1 MFKKIA
7 KSEITAEE
15 IKNRILAY
23 ASLEAARE
31 VRDDNVWSGNIQT
44 YTLCLRLSGIFGEKQ
59 FTDVLSSNTDTQF
72 NSSKY
77 VYLPNQ
83 VFLQDTINLDNRNF
97 VQKMYR
103 SFLRRE
109 ADDGGLLGNV
119 QQLNNGAPRENLV
132 IGIRRSGEADN
143 IFLRVTDCLDDET
156 FFDIAQEVY
165 LNNEYPQD
173 KRQKDL
179 QALNQ
184 GSSRREVF
192 ESLKQFQ
199 ELKTVLDN
207 LKGDFY
213 QEDQVFIAN
222 SREFSDTDF
231 VKTLYLTF
239 LKRDADEG
247 GLAGKV
253 SQLAEGVARQD
264 ILYAVRTSGEAAQ
277 IFVNLTAGLNDQA
290 FVEIAYRAYLKQSL
304 SSQDKAAQLAAL
316 SQGKSRQEVLISSSI

>member
-15 IKNRILAY
+15 IKNRLLAY

-83 VFLQDTINLDNRNF
+83 VFLRETINLDNRNF
-97 VQKMYR
+97 VQEMYR

-173 KRQKDL
+173 KRQEDL

-277 IFVNLTAGLNDQA
+277 IFVNLTAGLNAQA

-304 SSQDKAAQLAAL
+304 SSQDKAAQLAVL